1 LFCTSA
7 SGHKSKSIVL
17 KHFNYLYHS
26 RNIRVYADLLRL
38 TAMPIHV
45 NIHGLGGQLCTIH
58 AESSWKYR
66 DLKQKIE
73 TTLSLETGSFC
84 ILYGVTKVRS
94 TQFLQTLP
102 DGSNADLTL
111 LMLELSKQERDSALN
126 KIRAASLGEVN
137 DALQTLQ
144 KRVWRDREFVMAVVL
159 RDALMLE
166 KASDMLRADRQI
178 VLAAVHTDGSALKF
192 ASDEL
197 RADYNI
203 VRVAVRQFRSGL
215 AFASDE
221 LRADRDIVLASTYRH
236 RGHVRGIKRCC
247 SPLWEGWFCIHCNQL
262 YGRLGY
268 LYI

>member
-1 LFCTSA
+1 
-7 SGHKSKSIVL
+7 
-17 KHFNYLYHS
+17 
-26 RNIRVYADLLRL
+26 
-38 TAMPIHV
+38 MPIHV

-58 AESSWKYR
+58 AESKWKYR

-84 ILYGVTKVRS
+84 ILYGDTKVLS
-94 TQFLQTLP
+94 TKFLQTLP
-102 DGSNADLTL
+102 VGSNADLTL

-126 KIRAASLGEVN
+126 RIRPSLSWGEIN
-137 DALQTLQ
+137 AALQTLQ
-144 KRVWRDREFVMAVVL
+144 KRVWLDREFVKAAVKQNGW
-159 RDALMLE
+159 MLE

-203 VRVAVRQFRSGL
+203 VLAAVYQTGSALEFACDGLRADRNIVRVAVRQFRSGL

-221 LRADRDIVLASTYRH
+221 LRADRDIVLASTYRD
-236 RGHVRGIKRCC
+236 RGHRRGIRTCC
-247 SPLWEGWFCIHCNQL
+247 SPSWKDWFCIHCNQL
-262 YGRLGY
+262 H
-268 LYI
+268 